1 LKIELFWFVTLY
13 GFVGGNMLNPYSGLK
28 YVGFRDMFNY
38 MGELQGV
45 WTCDPRIGSIE
56 TYHSILDA
64 GRVHY

>member
-1 LKIELFWFVTLY
+1 
-13 GFVGGNMLNPYSGLK
+13 MLNPYSGLK